1 MRLDWDT
8 IYKNLKAKLG
18 RKPTNKEVIKKM
30 NENINLNLLVTESP
44 ESNIKK

>member
-18 RKPTNKEVIKKM
+18 RKPTNKEVSKKM
-30 NENINLNLLVTESP
+30 NENIGLLATESP